1 MFEALKSE
9 YISIFGWMN
18 SIGIIGCGWLGIP
31 LGKTLKQK
39 GHTVFGTRRSET
51 GVRLLSE
58 NGINAYQLEVL
69 PNKITG
75 DLSFFDELN
84 TLILSLP
91 PERKKN
97 APFYDQKIKTLLNH
111 VENSSI
117 SRILFLSSTSVYG
130 KNAGKFDETS
140 LTNPDTESSIAL
152 CNVEQ
157 SLMNHNIPSVIIR
170 LGGLVGEDRNPIIQ
184 LQNRKISNP
193 EGCINFIHQI
203 DAVRGIMTL
212 LEETKIDGIYNLVSP
227 HHPQRKKY
235 YTFMAKKLKLPKP
248 EFQDEDAIIRIIKGE
263 KIMTHTGFNYT
274 VNNLLI

>member
-1 MFEALKSE
+1 
-9 YISIFGWMN
+9 MN

-39 GHTVFGTRRSET
+39 GYTVFGTRRSET
-51 GVRLLSE
+51 GVHLLSE
-58 NGINAYQLEVL
+58 KGINAYQLEVL
-69 PNKITG
+69 PDKITG

-84 TLILSLP
+84 TLILSIP

-97 APFYDQKIKTLLNH
+97 APFYDQKIKTLLNQ
-111 VENSSI
+111 VDNSSI

-130 KNAGKFDETS
+130 KNAGEFDETS
-140 LTNPDTESSIAL
+140 LTNPDTESSKAL
-152 CNVEQ
+152 FNVEQ
-157 SLMNHNIPSVIIR
+157 SLMNQNIPSVIIR

-227 HHPQRKKY
+227 HHPLRKKY

-248 EFQDEDAIIRIIKGE
+248 EFQDEDAIIRIINGE
-263 KIMTHTGFNYT
+263 KIMTHTGFSYT

>member
-9 YISIFGWMN
+9 YISILGWMN

-39 GHTVFGTRRSET
+39 GYTVFGTRRSET
-51 GVRLLSE
+51 GVHLLSE
-58 NGINAYQLEVL
+58 KGINAYQLEVL
-69 PNKITG
+69 PDNITG
-75 DLSFFDELN
+75 DLSFFDEIN
-84 TLILSLP
+84 TLILSIP

-97 APFYDQKIKTLLNH
+97 ASFYDQKIKTLLNH
-111 VENSSI
+111 VHNSSI

-130 KNAGKFDETS
+130 KNAGEFDETS
-140 LTNPDTESSIAL
+140 LTNPDTESSKAL

-170 LGGLVGEDRNPIIQ
+170 LGGLVGEDKNPIIQ

-227 HHPQRKKY
+227 HHPLRKKY
-235 YTFMAKKLKLPKP
+235 YSFMAKKLKLHKP
-248 EFQDEDAIIRIIKGE
+248 EFQDEDAIIRIINGE
-263 KIMTHTGFNYT
+263 KIITKTGFNYT

>member
-9 YISIFGWMN
+9 YISILGKMN

-39 GHTVFGTRRSET
+39 GHTVYGTRRS
-51 GVRLLSE
+51 GSGMRLLSE

-69 PNKITG
+69 PDKITG
-75 DLSFFDELN
+75 DFSFFDELN
-84 TLILSLP
+84 TLILSIP

-97 APFYDQKIKTLLNH
+97 APFFDQKIKTLLNH
-111 VENSSI
+111 LENSSI

-130 KNAGKFDETS
+130 KNSGEFNETS
-140 LTNPDTESSIAL
+140 LTNPDTESSKAL
-152 CNVEQ
+152 CKVEK
-157 SLMNHNIPSVIIR
+157 SLMNYNVPSVIIR

-193 EGCINFIHQI
+193 EGSINLIHQI

-212 LEETKIDGIYNLVSP
+212 LEKTKIEGIYNLVSP

-248 EFQDEDAIIRIIKGE
+248 EFHDEDAIIRIIKGE
-263 KIMTHTGFNYT
+263 KIMTKTGFNYT
-274 VNNLLI
+274 VDNLLI

>member
-51 GVRLLSE
+51 GARLLSE
-58 NGINAYQLEVL
+58 NGINAYKLEVL
-69 PNKITG
+69 PNKIIG

-111 VENSSI
+111 IDNSSI

-130 KNAGKFDETS
+130 KNAGEFDENS
-140 LTNPDTESSIAL
+140 LTNPDTESSKAL
-152 CNVEQ
+152 FKSER

-193 EGCINFIHQI
+193 DGCVNFIHQI

-235 YTFMAKKLKLPKP
+235 YTFMAKKLKLHKP
-248 EFQDEDAIIRIIKGE
+248 EFQEEDAIIRIIKGE
-263 KIMTHTGFNYT
+263 KIMTQTGFNYT

>member
-9 YISIFGWMN
+9 YISILGWMN

-39 GHTVFGTRRSET
+39 GYTVFGTRRNET

-58 NGINAYQLEVL
+58 NGINAYKLEVL

-84 TLILSLP
+84 TLILSIP

-117 SRILFLSSTSVYG
+117 SCILFLSSTSVYG
-130 KNAGKFDETS
+130 KNAGEFDETS
-140 LTNPDTESSIAL
+140 LTNPDTESSKAL
-152 CNVEQ
+152 CKVEQ

-203 DAVRGIMTL
+203 DAVRG
-212 LEETKIDGIYNLVSP
+212 YN
-227 HHPQRKKY
+227 
-235 YTFMAKKLKLPKP
+235 
-248 EFQDEDAIIRIIKGE
+248 EAIRR
-263 KIMTHTGFNYT
+263 N
-274 VNNLLI
+274 

>member
-1 MFEALKSE
+1 
-9 YISIFGWMN
+9 MN

-39 GHTVFGTRRSET
+39 GYTVFGTRRSET
-51 GVRLLSE
+51 GVHLLSE
-58 NGINAYQLEVL
+58 KGINAYQLEVL

-75 DLSFFDELN
+75 DLTFFDELN
-84 TLILSLP
+84 TLILSIP

-97 APFYDQKIKTLLNH
+97 APFYDQKIKTLLNQ
-111 VENSSI
+111 VDNSSI

-130 KNAGKFDETS
+130 KNAGEFDETS
-140 LTNPDTESSIAL
+140 LTNPDTESSKAL

-157 SLMNHNIPSVIIR
+157 SLMNQNIPSVIIR

-248 EFQDEDAIIRIIKGE
+248 EFQDEDAIIRIINGE
-263 KIMTHTGFNYT
+263 KIMTHTGFSYT

>member
-9 YISIFGWMN
+9 YISILGWMN

-39 GHTVFGTRRSET
+39 GYTVFGTKRSET
-51 GVRLLSE
+51 GVHLLSKK
-58 NGINAYQLEVL
+58 GINAYQLEVL
-69 PNKITG
+69 PDKITG

-84 TLILSLP
+84 TLILSIP

-111 VENSSI
+111 VDNSSI

-130 KNAGKFDETS
+130 KNAGEFDETS
-140 LTNPDTESSIAL
+140 LTNPDTESSKAL
-152 CNVEQ
+152 FNVEQ
-157 SLMNHNIPSVIIR
+157 SLMNQNIPSVIIR

-227 HHPQRKKY
+227 HHPLRKKY

-248 EFQDEDAIIRIIKGE
+248 EFQDEDAIIRIINGE
-263 KIMTHTGFNYT
+263 KIMTHTGFSYT